1 VAEAIATG
9 TLTLGA
15 LRNGAEATRALLPGV
30 IPPAAIS
37 EPPDA
42 APAASTDGAEDVD
55 ELLGD
60 LLVALVE
67 LPGDGWPDLAAA
79 LPDELFDRLDRYLET
94 LLSEGRDTRSL

>member
-1 VAEAIATG
+1 VAEAIARRA
-9 TLTLGA
+9 LTVAA
-15 LRNGAEATRALLPGV
+15 LRNGAAVTRALLARASR
-30 IPPAAIS
+30 PAAIS
-37 EPPDA
+37 EPPDS
-42 APAASTDGAEDVD
+42 APAASTDGAEDVA

-67 LPGDGWPDLAAA
+67 LPGDGWPDLAAT